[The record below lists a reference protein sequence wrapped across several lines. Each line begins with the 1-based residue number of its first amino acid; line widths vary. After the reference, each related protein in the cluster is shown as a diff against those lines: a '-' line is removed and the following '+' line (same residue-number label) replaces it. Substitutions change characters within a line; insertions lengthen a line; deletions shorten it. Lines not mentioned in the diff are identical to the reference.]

1 MFSQLLTPVSD
12 SLGLSFLVA
21 LLPILTVLILLG
33 LLRLPAW
40 AAAAAGLGVALAIA
54 IGVWRMPINLAFNAV
69 ANGAVFALWPVM
81 WIVLNALLLYNVAV
95 RSGRFDAFRNW
106 VASYLPN
113 DRRIVLVVVGFASVR
128 FWRACRDSVRPLRSQ
143 ARF

>member
-40 AAAAAGLGVALAIA
+40 AAAAAALGVALAIA
-54 IGVWRMPINLAFNAV
+54 IGVWRMPVGLAFNAV

-81 WIVLNALLLYNVAV
+81 WIVRQRAAALQYRGARPAAST
-95 RSGRFDAFRNW
+95 RSATG
-106 VASYLPN
+106 SH
-113 DRRIVLVVVGFASVR
+113 
-128 FWRACRDSVRPLRSQ
+128 RPSAQ
-143 ARF
+143 

>member
-1 MFSQLLTPVSD
+1 MFSQLLTPVAD

-21 LLPILTVLILLG
+21 ILPVATVLVFLG

-40 AAAAAGLGVALAIA
+40 VAAGAGLAVGLIIA
-54 IGVWRMPINLAFNAV
+54 MTYWQMPPGLAFNAV

-81 WIVLNALLLYNVAV
+81 WIVVNALLLYNVAV

-113 DRRIVLVVVGFASVR
+113 DRRVVLVVVGFAS
-128 FWRACRDSVRPLRSQ
+128 
-143 ARF
+143 ARC